1 MLRVVVIVGLLF
13 MLSACNEKPI
23 EQEQIKYSIKENS
36 SSKSSE
42 QSSSKIII
50 EKKKGVLMNKPSY
63 TVKIKS
69 VNTLIIIN
77 LNGERVWAQ
86 FNRHQLNL
94 EFPVT
99 QFMSSGKN
107 KLEVLLFTD
116 KTRSSKLSPKIECSV
131 KLQVRE
137 SGNYK
142 TKPQV
147 ISEIVYN
154 YGDSNKSTAE
164 GDYDSNNKFTL
175 SPIGNIH
182 ISELERRE
190 LDESRYGEKIVGVG
204 LIQYITLQTS
214 LPRWKFLDSDNI
226 VEGTFAL
233 FSDDKYEKIRTSKSI
248 QGVYQKCQEI
258 RNALK
263 DKDLDKVMNYF
274 TERSKELDIAFY
286 EEEGY
291 TQQILRKGF
300 KEDLENS
307 NLKLDDDPIKDCWVY
322 ISDGGKTIFIEDAI
336 TFSKIIGD
344 GYNHYDMR
352 FRLENGEWIL
362 TR

>member
-1 MLRVVVIVGLLF
+1 MLRVVVAVGLLF
-13 MLSACNEKPI
+13 MLSACNEKSM
-23 EQEQIKYSIKENS
+23 EQEQIKHNIEENINSKSTEQNS
-36 SSKSSE
+36 SE
-42 QSSSKIII
+42 III
-50 EKKKGVLMNKPSY
+50 EKKKGILMNKPSY

-69 VNTLIIIN
+69 VNTLIIVN

-86 FNRHQLNL
+86 FNRHQLNI
-94 EFPVT
+94 EFPAT

-107 KLEVLLFTD
+107 KLEVLLLAD
-116 KTRSSKLSPKIECSV
+116 KTKSSKLSPKTECSV

-137 SGNYK
+137 SGDYK
-142 TKPQV
+142 SKPQI

-154 YGDSNKSTAE
+154 NAESNKSTAE
-164 GDYDSNNKFTL
+164 GDYDSNNSFTL
-175 SPIGNIH
+175 SSTGDVH
-182 ISELERRE
+182 LSKLERRE
-190 LDESRYGEKIVGVG
+190 LDESRYGEKVVGVG
-204 LIQYITLQTS
+204 LVQKITLQTS

-233 FSDDKYEKIRTSKSI
+233 FSDDKYEQVRASKSV

-263 DKDLDKVMNYF
+263 DKDLDKVMSYF

-291 TQQILRKGF
+291 KQRILRKGF
-300 KEDLENS
+300 KEDLENY
-307 NLKLDDDPIKDCWVY
+307 NLKLDDDPIQDCWAY
-322 ISDGGKTIFIEDAI
+322 ISDGGKTIIIKDAI

-344 GYNHYDMR
+344 GYNYYDMR